1 VHLPKGFFF
10 LKTPKLGVLKYEEF
24 DLESNKRFYPIKK
37 NSLNQNGGGVLSTKK
52 KNKNFG
58 TKIKCSFEKHELNNI
73 G

>member
-10 LKTPKLGVLKYEEF
+10 LKTPKLGVLKCEEF
-24 DLESNKRFYPIKK
+24 DLEYNEILSNQKVFLEPEW
-37 NSLNQNGGGVLSTKK
+37 GGVLSTKKK

-73 G
+73 S